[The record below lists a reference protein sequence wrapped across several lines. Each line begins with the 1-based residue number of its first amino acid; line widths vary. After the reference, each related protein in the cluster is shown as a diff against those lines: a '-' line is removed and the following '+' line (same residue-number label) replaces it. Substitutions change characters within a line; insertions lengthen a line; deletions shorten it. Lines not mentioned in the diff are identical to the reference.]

1 MPHAALTTPTA
12 LNYSR
17 QTDTFVLTTHAS
29 DTGIGAVLTTAR
41 GIVME
46 YPSRTLTAMERKYA
60 TIENEY
66 LAIVWAVNKLH
77 HYLIGVYFTLETDHK
92 PLE

>member
-1 MPHAALTTPTA
+1 
-12 LNYSR
+12 
-17 QTDTFVLTTHAS
+17 
-29 DTGIGAVLTTAR
+29 
-41 GIVME
+41 ME
-46 YPSRTLTAMERKYA
+46 YPSLTLTAMERKYA

-77 HYLIGVYFTLETDHK
+77 HYLIGAYFTLETDHK